1 MGNEAGEWI
10 MSGLP
15 DNHPECVHNFE
26 ELTVLVGQKGFLPLF
41 RNAVDGFSVEKY
53 ANPVYWWSG
62 DAERDPWEW
71 RKEAARSRKMAY
83 GKFFGGKAGI
93 ISLEWLPVFLSY
105 RRNGYDFEALW
116 YAGQAQFRQKKIM
129 DCLTD
134 EPELLDKVKKYIS
147 VSDFTYEIYR
157 RAAERVFYDIESG
170 SLNPAAVVDMFDEEE
185 QTEIAGLFQAS
196 MPEMNT
202 DEERRRAFFD
212 IIIRVKENSYNK
224 FCEENAND
232 LSKLKESIELKK
244 ELENLK
250 RKTIDV

>member
-41 RNAVDGFSVEKY
+41 RNAVDGFSVEEY

-129 DCLTD
+129 DCLKD
-134 EPELLDKVKKYIS
+134 VPEMPGWQIKRDAGFGRGGEKNFDGTITSLQNMLYVVI
-147 VSDFTYEIYR
+147 SDFRQKKNKYGLDYGWDVSVYSRPETRWGSAVIDEAYRLSPSRSYAEIL
-157 RAAERVFYDIESG
+157 EF
-170 SLNPAAVVDMFDEEE
+170 M
-185 QTEIAGLFQAS
+185 
-196 MPEMNT
+196 
-202 DEERRRAFFD
+202 
-212 IIIRVKENSYNK
+212 
-224 FCEENAND
+224 EENYPGLTAAQFTS
-232 LSKLKESIELKK
+232 LIGKEPSS
-244 ELENLK
+244 
-250 RKTIDV
+250 